1 MQGRHLVSKDSL
13 CRGNGASVLR
23 IVPYAALH
31 FGAYEHYRQVLV
43 EAAAAMSKRSVST
56 YVVPPSLDLVA
67 GSAAGATAVMV
78 PCLALPAILS
88 ILTEPTLR
96 ILTCTMV
103 ATLYQVPCVNELP
116 IDVGACMQVTYP
128 LDLVRTRLAYGMES
142 SNNSRVESHSQASS
156 SGKSI
161 QVSAPV

>member
-1 MQGRHLVSKDSL
+1 MQGERLVSKDSL

-43 EAAAAMSKRSVST
+43 EAAAAMSKSSVSS

-78 PCLALPAILS
+78 PRLALPAILP

-96 ILTCTMV
+96 IFT
-103 ATLYQVPCVNELP
+103 AVPWVMHF
-116 IDVGACMQVTYP
+116 I
-128 LDLVRTRLAYGMES
+128 RSLA
-142 SNNSRVESHSQASS
+142 
-156 SGKSI
+156 
-161 QVSAPV
+161 